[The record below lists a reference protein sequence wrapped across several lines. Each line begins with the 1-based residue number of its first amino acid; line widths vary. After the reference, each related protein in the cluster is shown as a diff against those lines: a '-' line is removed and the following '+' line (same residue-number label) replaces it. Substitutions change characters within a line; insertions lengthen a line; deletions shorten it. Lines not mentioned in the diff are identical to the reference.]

1 MKKDN
6 HIITVI
12 GINHHSARIEDRE
25 LLEIDRKEI
34 KQALLEIHKNPAV
47 KSVLILKTCNR
58 LEFYLLIVGDT
69 EAFDVICSFYKQTRA
84 IDIED
89 QRNVFCMYNSAD
101 AIRHLFRVI
110 SGLDSLV
117 VGEYQIQGQV
127 RDAYSLACDVKTLEN
142 VMHKLFHAAFR
153 CGKAVRS
160 KTSLG
165 KGRQSVSGV
174 AAGLFF
180 EYCDKKDNIVIIGV
194 NENTRIIA
202 RELKAAS
209 YNNLIFI
216 NRTLYKAEIMAE
228 EFDSEAYP
236 FDKLMYILSNAD
248 AVFSSTGAPHY
259 IVNSKMLQSLAKRQ
273 IGPKL
278 IIDMAVPRD
287 FNTEGLPSDIR
298 TFDISDLKKYLSKQS
313 EKKAKDLPKA
323 EKIIEDEVKVF
334 SAWTE
339 FSGSD
344 LLKPY
349 AEKFEITRLQIL
361 DEFRSQFSS
370 KDLELVDKLSRRMLH
385 RLQAT
390 FANVL
395 KKKNQDDM

>member
-1 MKKDN
+1 
-6 HIITVI
+6 
-12 GINHHSARIEDRE
+12 
-25 LLEIDRKEI
+25 
-34 KQALLEIHKNPAV
+34 
-47 KSVLILKTCNR
+47 
-58 LEFYLLIVGDT
+58 
-69 EAFDVICSFYKQTRA
+69 
-84 IDIED
+84 
-89 QRNVFCMYNSAD
+89 
-101 AIRHLFRVI
+101 
-110 SGLDSLV
+110 
-117 VGEYQIQGQV
+117 
-127 RDAYSLACDVKTLEN
+127 
-142 VMHKLFHAAFR
+142 
-153 CGKAVRS
+153 
-160 KTSLG
+160 
-165 KGRQSVSGV
+165 
-174 AAGLFF
+174 
-180 EYCDKKDNIVIIGV
+180 
-194 NENTRIIA
+194 
-202 RELKAAS
+202 
-209 YNNLIFI
+209 
-216 NRTLYKAEIMAE
+216 
-228 EFDSEAYP
+228 
-236 FDKLMYILSNAD
+236 
-248 AVFSSTGAPHY
+248 
-259 IVNSKMLQSLAKRQ
+259 MLQSLAKRQ

>member
-1 MKKDN
+1 MKKNN

-12 GINHHSARIEDRE
+12 GINHHTARIEDRE
-25 LLEIDRKEI
+25 LLEIDKKEI
-34 KQALLEIHKNPAV
+34 KEALLKIFANPAV
-47 KSVLILKTCNR
+47 ESVLILNTCNR
-58 LEFYLLIVGDT
+58 LEFYILVAGD
-69 EAFDVICSFYKQTRA
+69 EEPFDVIKAFYKEARS
-84 IDIED
+84 IEVENKRD
-89 QRNVFCMYNSAD
+89 VFYIYKGVEAT
-101 AIRHLFRVI
+101 RHLFRVI

-127 RDAYSLACDVKTLEN
+127 RDAYSLACDVKTMEN

-165 KGRQSVSGV
+165 EGRQSVSGV

-180 EYCDKKDNIVIIGV
+180 EYCDIKDNIVIIGV

-202 RELKAAS
+202 RELKAAG

-228 EFDSEAYP
+228 EFEGEAYP

-259 IVNSKMLQSLAKRQ
+259 IVNSKMLQSLAKRN
-273 IGPKL
+273 IGPEL

-287 FNTEGLPSDIR
+287 FNTEGLPSRIK
-298 TFDISDLKKYLSKQS
+298 TFDISDLKEYLSKQS

-344 LLKPY
+344 LLKPF

-361 DEFRSQFSS
+361 DEFRSQFSA
-370 KDLELVDKLSRRMLH
+370 KDFELVDKLSRRMLH
-385 RLQAT
+385 RVQAT
-390 FANVL
+390 FVNAL
-395 KKKNQDDM
+395 KKKNQEKM